1 MNDSKLLKKKVF
13 EFIKSYNL
21 FILLIIFVIIAAIL
35 SPNFL
40 QTQNIMNIWQRSSI
54 PGIVAIGMTF
64 VIIIGGIDLSVG
76 SVVAFSGVFVA
87 LLLQASV
94 PIPLAI
100 LLATASGV
108 ISGLGAGLLITRWKL
123 PDFIVTMAIMT
134 SVRGAALIMT
144 NGTPLFDLNE
154 GFKFLGQGKVLGLP
168 ISGLIWVSLTLVSAW
183 VLKYT
188 KYGRSLFAIGGNKEA
203 AYLSGIRVNLIY
215 TSVYVI
221 CGLLAAFSGVILASW
236 LATGQPTEGAG
247 YELGA
252 IAAVVLGGTALS
264 GGKGGVVGTFGG
276 VVLLSIITNIF
287 NLMGLSSYYQ
297 LIFSGAIIVGALLL
311 NKAMDNRS

>member
-1 MNDSKLLKKKVF
+1 MNDSNLLKKKAF

-21 FILLIIFVIIAAIL
+21 FLLLIIFVIIAAIL

-40 QTQNIMNIWQRSSI
+40 QAQNIMNIWQRSSI

-87 LLLQASV
+87 MLLQAGV

-108 ISGLGAGLLITRWKL
+108 IFGLVAGLLITRYKL

-144 NGTPLFDLNE
+144 NGTPLFDLKA
-154 GFKFLGQGKVLGLP
+154 GFTILGQGKVVGLP
-168 ISGLIWVSLTLVSAW
+168 ISGLIWVSLTLISAW

-252 IAAVVLGGTALS
+252 IAAVVLGGTTLS

-276 VVLLSIITNIF
+276 VILLSVITNIF

-297 LIFSGAIIVGALLL
+297 LIFSGVIIVGALLL

>member
-1 MNDSKLLKKKVF
+1 MNDSKLFKGKVF
-13 EFIKSYNL
+13 EFIKNYNL

-40 QTQNIMNIWQRSSI
+40 QARNIMNIWQRSSI

-87 LLLQASV
+87 LLLKAGV

-108 ISGLGAGLLITRWKL
+108 ISGLGAGLLITKWKL

-134 SVRGAALIMT
+134 SVRGAALLMT
-144 NGTPLFDLNE
+144 NGTPLFDLNA
-154 GFKFLGQGKVLGLP
+154 GFTFLGQGKILGLP
-168 ISGLIWVSLTLVSAW
+168 ISGLIWVGLTIISAW

-188 KYGRSLFAIGGNKEA
+188 EYGRSLFAIGGNKEA
-203 AYLSGIRVNLIY
+203 AYLSGIRVNRIY
-215 TSVYVI
+215 TSVYII

-236 LATGQPTEGAG
+236 LATGQPTEGSG

-297 LIFSGAIIVGALLL
+297 LIFSGIIIVGALLL
-311 NKAMDNRS
+311 NKVMDSRG